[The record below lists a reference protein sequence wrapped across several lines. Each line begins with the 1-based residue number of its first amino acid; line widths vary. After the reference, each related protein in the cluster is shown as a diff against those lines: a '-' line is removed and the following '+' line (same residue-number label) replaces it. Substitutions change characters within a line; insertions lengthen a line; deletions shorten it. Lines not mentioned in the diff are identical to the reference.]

1 MGAATG
7 VRQVSDLTR
16 RIDAIIGRLERLTTK
31 LPAAVDALLDRRR
44 KIDGWGNGGA
54 DNTRI
59 TYQAE
64 LTPTE
69 SPVAQREHCDVLM
82 RNLYE
87 ELDAIRLIAGNLERD
102 CDFYLRADLPDPGP
116 KPRCDG
122 GIGRTGYLEW
132 GDPTCTNIPEPYR
145 KQCSRCRK
153 AEDRWLVAHGERRHI
168 GEDV

>member
-1 MGAATG
+1 
-7 VRQVSDLTR
+7 VSDLTR
-16 RIDAIIGRLERLTTK
+16 RLNAITGRAERLNPK
-31 LPAAVDALLDRRR
+31 MPAAVDALLDRRR
-44 KIDGWGNGGA
+44 KIDGWGNGSG
-54 DNTRI
+54 DQVHVQHTS
-59 TYQAE
+59 E
-64 LTPTE
+64 LTPVE
-69 SPVAQREHCDVLM
+69 SPVAQREHIDALI

-87 ELDAIRLIAGNLERD
+87 ELAAADLILRNLEQD
-102 CDFYLRADLPDPGP
+102 CDRYLKPTLPDPGP

-122 GIGRTGYLEW
+122 GTGRTGYLEW